1 MSLFEEALAIAAAAH
16 RGQVDRYGNEYIR
29 HVLRVMGAVS
39 DGDEQIVAL
48 LHDVVEKSPVTLDAL
63 RDAGFPPQIVQA
75 VDAISRREGE
85 DYFDFVE
92 RAASNQFVLPVKIA
106 DLRDNFRTAQI
117 FKDDE
122 HIGKYLR
129 ALTMLGVGI

>member
-75 VDAISRREGE
+75 VDAISCI
-85 DYFDFVE
+85 
-92 RAASNQFVLPVKIA
+92 LPPNDGLFFIVCQT
-106 DLRDNFRTAQI
+106 L
-117 FKDDE
+117 
-122 HIGKYLR
+122 
-129 ALTMLGVGI
+129 